1 MNLFDNSYRKIKAGR
16 LVSFSYSPG
25 YSDMEGAFHRDTLE
39 KNGEGNWVVV
49 CRERGSIDEPECVT
63 TCSVSDADA
72 LRFEQFIKK
81 RRILSLS
88 KRLKSPVFLTDYS
101 PWSAEMVFDCLGSGG
116 NRRITVRLEQYR
128 IYTRPDLKRI
138 DEMTDM
144 FYDLLGDVISVYD
157 GYEDFYGDDE

>member
-1 MNLFDNSYRKIKAGR
+1 MFVKSHGKIKAGK

-25 YSDMEGAFHRDTLE
+25 YSDMEGAYHFDTLE

-49 CRERGSIDEPECVT
+49 LRDRDSIEEPLCVT

-88 KRLKSPVFLTDYS
+88 RRLKSPVFLMDYS
-101 PWSAEMVFDCLGSGG
+101 PWSAEMVFDCPGSGG

-128 IYTRPDLKRI
+128 IYTGPDLKRI
-138 DEMTDM
+138 DEMTDL
-144 FYDLLGDVISVYD
+144 FYDLLGDVISVDD
-157 GYEDFYGDDE
+157 GYEDYYGDIE